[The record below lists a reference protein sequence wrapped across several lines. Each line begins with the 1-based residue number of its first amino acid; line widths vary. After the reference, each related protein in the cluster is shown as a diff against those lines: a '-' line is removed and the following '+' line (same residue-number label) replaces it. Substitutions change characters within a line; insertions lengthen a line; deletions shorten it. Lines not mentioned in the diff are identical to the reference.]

1 MPDSAHLHSVTAHPA
16 GEIPLQSWMN
26 HWLGSLIRFAHWAH
40 LNVEDLVGRIVRQMC
55 VLFLTLA
62 ILVPVT
68 TDGQASTVLVVTG
81 SSMPEPL
88 YLLWNDEYHK
98 QQSAVQVRYLP
109 EGSGVGATRV
119 LTGTGDFGGGDAP
132 IPEKD
137 LKAATTKVVELPT
150 VLIGIVVVYNLP
162 SVPGELHL
170 SGPVLANI
178 FLGKITTWNDQ
189 ALTKLNPDL
198 KLPALPIQVMHRS
211 AGKGSSYIFSDFLSK
226 ASPEFLAG
234 VGRSESP
241 RWPVGATA
249 GRSQD
254 MVEKVAAISGAI
266 GYTEL
271 NMAMKASL
279 RMASIRNADGEFVK
293 PSPHSIS
300 AAAKALT
307 SKTTD
312 DFRISLTNAP
322 GKDSYPISSFTWFYV
337 PAIAKDPQR
346 GRAVVEYLKWVYTSG
361 EKIAQEQGYPPL
373 PEELLAKVMAKAEMI
388 R

>member
-1 MPDSAHLHSVTAHPA
+1 
-16 GEIPLQSWMN
+16 MN
-26 HWLGSLIRFAHWAH
+26 HCLASLIRFANWAH
-40 LNVEDLVGRIVRQMC
+40 LNVEELVERIVRQIC

-62 ILVPVT
+62 ILMPVT

-81 SSMPEPL
+81 SSMPESL
-88 YLLWNDEYHK
+88 YLLWNDEFHK
-98 QQSAVQVRYLP
+98 QQPGVQVRYLP

-132 IPEKD
+132 IPEKE
-137 LKAATTKVVELPT
+137 LKGSTAKIVELPT

-162 SVPGELHL
+162 SVAGELQL

-178 FLGKITTWNDQ
+178 FLGKITVWNDQ
-189 ALTKLNPDL
+189 ALAKLNPEI
-198 KLPALPIQVMHRS
+198 KLPALPIQVLHRS
-211 AGKGSSYIFSDFLSK
+211 AGKGSSFIFSDFLSK
-226 ASPEFLAG
+226 ASPEFLTR

-241 RWPVGATA
+241 SWPVGATA

-254 MVEKVAAISGAI
+254 MVEKVAATSGAI

-279 RMASIRNADGEFVK
+279 RMASIRNVDGEFVK
-293 PSPHSIS
+293 PSPHSIA
-300 AAAKALT
+300 AAAKVLT

-337 PAIAKDPQR
+337 PAVAKDAQR

-373 PEELLAKVMAKAEMI
+373 PEELLAKVVAKAETI